1 MNINEANSIVADLLD
16 EETAEEYLHRLP
28 DFYDHAQ
35 KQIATTVGYIERVID
50 FTPESDGE
58 VDVSALLLEKTG
70 KQLYRV
76 ARVISG
82 GSAANVYQSVY
93 DLKAGTRYRFLC
105 YVYPETI
112 TDETDENY
120 EFEVPQEALPAITYY
135 AAAKAVGADSDKS
148 QYYLLMEQYNNIL
161 QNMYEAKNDSV
172 SVNVVRLG
180 GNVNGI

>member
-1 MNINEANSIVADLLD
+1 MTINEANSIVADLLD
-16 EETAEEYLHRLP
+16 EETAEDYLHRLP

-35 KQIATTVGYIERVID
+35 KQIATTVGFIERVID
-50 FTPESDGE
+50 ITPETDGE
-58 VDVSALLLEKTG
+58 VDVSELVLEKTG

-82 GSAANVYQSVY
+82 SSAINIYQSVY
-93 DLKAGTRYRFLC
+93 NLSAGVRYRFLC

-112 TDETDENY
+112 TDNTSDDY

-161 QNMYEAKNDSV
+161 QNMHEAKNDNISV
-172 SVNVVRLG
+172 KVVNLG
-180 GNVNGI
+180 GNINGI